1 MEEVTFH
8 PKINNRM
15 NSFERSQRTEDILIR
30 YGEKKEEKLA
40 IQRRQKSEQEL
51 DGIDF
56 RPRILK
62 KSEDIVRNR
71 EMQLEQ
77 NSVKSNRSNQSGT
90 RS

>member
-1 MEEVTFH
+1 
-8 PKINNRM
+8 M